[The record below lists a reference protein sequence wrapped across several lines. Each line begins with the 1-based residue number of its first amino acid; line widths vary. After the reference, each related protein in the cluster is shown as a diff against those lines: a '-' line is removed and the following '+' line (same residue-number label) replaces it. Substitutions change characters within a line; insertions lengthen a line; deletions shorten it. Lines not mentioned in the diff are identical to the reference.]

1 MSNNNNTK
9 FTATLVNETDKNI
22 IVALRNETNLSEK
35 ELMTLVI
42 AAALTMK
49 DEILTQAAA
58 LIETQTVERAQRKV
72 AAYEALKQQLQVMR
86 AANKPAKQEKT
97 SKTAAVAAQ
106 LGWGRWWRRGDSD
119 ISSPLWRT
127 Q

>member
-58 LIETQTVERAQRKV
+58 LIETQTVERTQRKA
-72 AAYEALKQQLQVMR
+72 AAYEALKQQLQAMR
-86 AANKPAKQEKT
+86 AANKTAKQEKT
-97 SKTAAVAAQ
+97 STTAAVAA
-106 LGWGRWWRRGDSD
+106 
-119 ISSPLWRT
+119 
-127 Q
+127 

>member
-86 AANKPAKQEKT
+86 AANKTAKQEKT
-97 SKTAAVAAQ
+97 SKTAAVAA
-106 LGWGRWWRRGDSD
+106 
-119 ISSPLWRT
+119 
-127 Q
+127 

>member
-58 LIETQTVERAQRKV
+58 LIETQTVERAQRKA
-72 AAYEALKQQLQVMR
+72 AAYEALKQQLQAMR
-86 AANKPAKQEKT
+86 AANKTAKQEKT
-97 SKTAAVAAQ
+97 STTAAVAA
-106 LGWGRWWRRGDSD
+106 
-119 ISSPLWRT
+119 
-127 Q
+127 

>member
-58 LIETQTVERAQRKV
+58 LIEIQTVERAQRKA
-72 AAYEALKQQLQVMR
+72 AAYEALKQQLQAMR
-86 AANKPAKQEKT
+86 AANKTAKQEKT
-97 SKTAAVAAQ
+97 STTAAVAA
-106 LGWGRWWRRGDSD
+106 
-119 ISSPLWRT
+119 
-127 Q
+127 